1 MHGAQSKF
9 STEDGKIIK
18 QFARACNSNV
28 AIAYVLNY
36 FGKEKLKSL
45 DAIIVTYSAVNR
57 MKLHRMFS
65 GTVFT
70 EDVVKELTDND
81 LTRMAVGNDGQV
93 VEISLVLTSLRNKYM
108 TGRIFIT
115 IHFLCLSTDFTAL
128 N

>member
-1 MHGAQSKF
+1 MHGVHSKF
-9 STEDGKIIK
+9 STEDGKIVK
-18 QFARACNSNV
+18 PFARACNSNV

-36 FGKEKLKSL
+36 FCKEKLKGL

-57 MKLHRMFS
+57 MKLHRRFS
-65 GTVFT
+65 STVFT

-81 LTRMAVGNDGQV
+81 LTRLAVGNDGQV
-93 VEISLVLTSLRNKYM
+93 VEISLRNKYM

-115 IHFLCLSTDFTAL
+115 IYFLCLSTDFTAL